1 MTVKAKKYLG
11 QHFLINKKISEKIVD
26 SIDVKKKL
34 YILEIGPGQG
44 ALTQFLIKKTN
55 RIILVE
61 IDQECIE
68 VLKKKFQKTKIIS
81 GDILKIDL
89 DILKIDSYSIIGNFP
104 YNISSQILFKV
115 LEHRNNIHQVV
126 GMFQKEV
133 ADRICSD
140 PKSKKYGILSVLI
153 QAYFH
158 CEQLFDVSPNNFNP
172 KPKVY
177 SSVIKLS
184 RNNIT
189 QLNCDHNKFIEI
201 VKLGFSQRRKKLKN
215 ALKKITN
222 LEELNLTKIM
232 NNRAEELTVSQ
243 FIELTIQIFKK
254 KTR

>member
-1 MTVKAKKYLG
+1 MVMIKQAKKYFG
-11 QHFLINKKISEKIVD
+11 QHFLINKLISQKIVD
-26 SIDVKKKL
+26 SITFIPEQ
-34 YILEIGPGQG
+34 YIIEIGPGRG
-44 ALTQFLIKKTN
+44 ALTEFLISKSNQIKL
-55 RIILVE
+55 IE
-61 IDQECIE
+61 IDSDCIDILE
-68 VLKKKFQKTKIIS
+68 NKFPNTEIIC
-81 GDILKIDL
+81 DDFLKIDL
-89 DILKIDSYSIIGNFP
+89 KKLGLEKYSVIGNFP

-115 LEHRNNIHQVV
+115 LENRNNITQVV

-133 ADRICSD
+133 ADRICSE

-189 QLNCDHNKFIEI
+189 QLNCDHNKFKEI

-215 ALKKITN
+215 ALKKIITLDYQNTN
-222 LEELNLTKIM
+222 IMMTK
-232 NNRAEELTVSQ
+232 RAEELSVSD
-243 FIELTIQIFKK
+243 FIELTNLIFPKS
-254 KTR
+254 